1 MTTRVLVSG
10 ESTSV
15 QVASHGEVVE
25 DAAALA
31 EELHE
36 FRPNHRLVQ
45 IWYSGS
51 TEKNEQAYWEAQAI
65 YGLPGAT
72 REDQEAPAG
81 LLHFWTRVRS
91 ALEQDL
97 NLARQRM
104 GIDSMATA

>member
-1 MTTRVLVSG
+1 MDTRALMNFEETGIRVISCEAIVD
-10 ESTSV
+10 
-15 QVASHGEVVE
+15 EVGG
-25 DAAALA
+25 LA
-31 EELHE
+31 EELHSY
-36 FRPNHRLVQ
+36 RPNHPLVL

-91 ALEQDL
+91 ASS
-97 NLARQRM
+97 R
-104 GIDSMATA
+104 T